1 MSALPKFRLN
11 KPTMTAEAFQA
22 EIENKPRYVG
32 PGQYDFKVV
41 AVSDQKANTMDPSWV
56 DVRVKLEN
64 SVGEIMTSFLK
75 IPTESLSFKSAYP
88 MLAIKE
94 LVNFFGALG
103 ESFTPQNAQELLT
116 KYVGADFT
124 CKKLVGKTFSA
135 TVGYSKNYINYVSKD
150 TYSIVDKNG
159 YEYKDDKGEKLKYF
173 NTRDEAKAFAK
184 DNNIKLQDFIQILKY
199 ETAETTASDEVT
211 DDATGDDFGF

>member
-11 KPTMTAEAFQA
+11 KPTMTADEFQA
-22 EIENKPRYVG
+22 QIENKPRYVN
-32 PGQYDFKVV
+32 PGVYDFKIA
-41 AVSDQKANTMDPSWV
+41 AVSDQKSNTVDPTWV

-64 SVGEIMTSFLK
+64 SVGELMTTFLK
-75 IPTESLSFKSAYP
+75 IPTESLTFNSKYP
-88 MLAIKE
+88 MIAIKE

-103 ESFTPQNAQELLT
+103 ETFTPQNAQELLT
-116 KYVGADFT
+116 KYVGSDFA
-124 CKKLVGKTFSA
+124 CKKLIGRTFTA

-159 YEYKDDKGEKLKYF
+159 YEYKDERGEKLKYF

-184 DNNIKLQDFIQILKY
+184 EANIKLQDFIQILNY
-199 ETAETTASDEVT
+199 QTAESTAN
-211 DDATGDDFGF
+211 DDGDADAVGDDFGF